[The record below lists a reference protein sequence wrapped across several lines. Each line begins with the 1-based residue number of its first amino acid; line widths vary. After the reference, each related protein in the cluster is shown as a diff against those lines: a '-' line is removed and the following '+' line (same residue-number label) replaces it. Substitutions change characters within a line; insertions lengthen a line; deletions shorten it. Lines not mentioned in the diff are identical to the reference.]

1 MSLMTDRRS
10 YHHGNLRQALVDAA
24 VSLILE
30 KGPAGFSFAEAAR
43 KAGVSPAAPYRHFK
57 DRDDLLAETA
67 RVGFERFAERLEA
80 AWNGGKPSPLSAFEA
95 VGRAFL
101 AFARDEP
108 AYFAAMFEAGVRPE
122 ADTALRAQADRA
134 FMALHRACALLA
146 DQAPPGK
153 RPPAHMMAYHI
164 WAMAHGVAALFGRDC
179 DGAPSPPSLP
189 RICWSRAARFTC
201 AVWA

>member
-1 MSLMTDRRS
+1 LLRAYISKMTDRRP

-80 AWNGGKPSPLSAFEA
+80 AWNGGKPSPL
-95 VGRAFL
+95 
-101 AFARDEP
+101 
-108 AYFAAMFEAGVRPE
+108 
-122 ADTALRAQADRA
+122 
-134 FMALHRACALLA
+134 
-146 DQAPPGK
+146 
-153 RPPAHMMAYHI
+153 
-164 WAMAHGVAALFGRDC
+164 
-179 DGAPSPPSLP
+179 
-189 RICWSRAARFTC
+189 
-201 AVWA
+201 